1 MVLPTFVNY
10 QKESENEQLLVAEH
24 ENPTENVQTGV
35 FDVKVGVAVLVVGS
49 LILAVFAVVNKM
61 NFPSDI
67 MQSSSVQLDTL
78 YKSDSRF
85 APLFMSSYVE
95 KEGIVKGFMEKYGF
109 QINTELPTS
118 TEVIKGDPAYWIL
131 STITTGTS
139 CSGNVVS
146 VGGMAG
152 ATCVAAAVTSST
164 NSFMLTCTSGLSG
177 AVYVT
182 AYANDDCTGSTYGYQ
197 NQHSTLHS

>member
-67 MQSSSVQLDTL
+67 MQSSSVQLDT
-78 YKSDSRF
+78 
-85 APLFMSSYVE
+85 
-95 KEGIVKGFMEKYGF
+95 
-109 QINTELPTS
+109 
-118 TEVIKGDPAYWIL
+118 
-131 STITTGTS
+131 
-139 CSGNVVS
+139 
-146 VGGMAG
+146 
-152 ATCVAAAVTSST
+152 
-164 NSFMLTCTSGLSG
+164 
-177 AVYVT
+177 
-182 AYANDDCTGSTYGYQ
+182 
-197 NQHSTLHS
+197 